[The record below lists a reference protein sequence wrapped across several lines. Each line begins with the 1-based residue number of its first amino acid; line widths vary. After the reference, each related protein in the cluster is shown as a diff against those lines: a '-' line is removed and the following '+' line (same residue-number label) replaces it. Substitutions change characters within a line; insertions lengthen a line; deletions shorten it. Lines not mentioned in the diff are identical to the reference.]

1 MKFNE
6 LTDEQKSKFAE
17 AKSPEEILEMAKAE
31 GYELTDEQLEAISG
45 GGFWKEECYCPKC
58 GSHDVGVWKQLD
70 DGHCYS
76 CGFEGFYDQ
85 FFH

>member
-6 LTDEQKSKFAE
+6 LTDEQKNKFAN
-17 AKSPEEILEMAKAE
+17 AKGPEEILEMAREE
-31 GYELTDEQLEAISG
+31 GYELTDKELETVSG

-58 GSHDVGVWKQLD
+58 GSHDVGVWKNLD